1 MKRRDVKKAY
11 EITDAKI
18 SFVSLVDKAA
28 NKREFLITKASDG
41 KANFRTYG
49 RIIKTDAENHYIT
62 GIVYEPLVED
72 SHGNYMTEDEIV
84 KAAYWFAKN
93 GDRVDLQHSFEELS
107 EASVVENWVTKSDT
121 TIEGED
127 LKKGTWLLTVEVTDP
142 EVWESIEK
150 KEITGFS
157 MGGIGAYSEED
168 IDLETVQK
176 DDSKQKKGII
186 KQLAAAF
193 GLDVVEKGAMTDKYL
208 DRVKSNNFWSAFS
221 TLEDILRRYNWASD
235 RYEFED
241 DEDKIREVLSE
252 FNEIVVELL
261 TQKSITKALAG
272 AAVEAPEEAN
282 IQKAGKS
289 LSRKNREALNEICES
304 LTTFLKEFDEDNE
317 DEDEPEKKK
326 KASGSGNGEEQ
337 EQPAG
342 EKAGEEQDSDG
353 EKEKEDN
360 AVKKAEVQSM
370 IEESIKK
377 SMEPITKAVEQIIKD
392 GTQEEVKEAGDQ
404 TVEKSEEVTA
414 ETLADMVA
422 KSTAAAFDPVVKS
435 LEAVLKSR
443 GVPSNLNDEAAT
455 VEKSDQHYL
464 HGVL

>member
-168 IDLETVQK
+168 TDLETVQK

-208 DRVKSNNFWSAFS
+208 ERVKSNNFWSAFS

-235 RYEFED
+235 RYEFEE

-289 LSRKNREALNEICES
+289 LSRKNREALNGICES
-304 LTTFLKEFDEDNE
+304 LTTFLKEFDEDSNE
-317 DEDEPEKKK
+317 DE
-326 KASGSGNGEEQ
+326 EEQ

-342 EKAGEEQDSDG
+342 EKAEEEQNPADK
-353 EKEKEDN
+353 KEKEDN

-377 SMEPITKAVEQIIKD
+377 SMEPITKAVEQIMKD
-392 GTQEEVKEAGDQ
+392 GTQDEGKEAESQ
-404 TVEKSEEVTA
+404 TVEKTEEVTA
-414 ETLADMVA
+414 EALADMVA
-422 KSTAAAFDPVVKS
+422 KSTAAALDPVMKS

-443 GVPSNLNDEAAT
+443 GVPSNLNDEAAA